1 MCLDANERHW
11 LRMSRQHR
19 KLARSDDDWLWENL
33 LGHTDGGLALGDMS
47 LALLAHGNALRLP
60 GHPPHMY
67 LVPHLND
74 SLRRTGHLL
83 LHSNSMEHVG
93 TVLRWLQA
101 VPWGSMRFHRK
112 LSVTMVTRDDLPPSA
127 IDWQTWHQLRSSPH
141 MAHVRL
147 KWFVQNMPLEL
158 LGAQGRRDM
167 PASLPGAGSTFPLPI
182 GVRMARE
189 LETFLLR
196 AEGLETRV
204 DHRST
209 LLMCLASPPLS
220 LP

>member
-33 LGHTDGGLALGDMS
+33 LGHTDGGLTLGDMS

-101 VPWGSMRFHRK
+101 VPWGSMSAAR
-112 LSVTMVTRDDLPPSA
+112 LSVAAGYVGAWRV
-127 IDWQTWHQLRSSPH
+127 LR
-141 MAHVRL
+141 
-147 KWFVQNMPLEL
+147 
-158 LGAQGRRDM
+158 
-167 PASLPGAGSTFPLPI
+167 
-182 GVRMARE
+182 
-189 LETFLLR
+189 
-196 AEGLETRV
+196 
-204 DHRST
+204 RST
-209 LLMCLASPPLS
+209 AAEAARRLGRKCHWQWYSRSLESIPL
-220 LP
+220 